1 MQESQL
7 ARIAKIEG
15 ALKDPDAAY
24 LIINLNKVIASQ
36 SIDGLNI
43 QTKEIKGGIDLKIRL
58 KENTVIKKPL
68 HLCFGVLEKS
78 AIQKILID
86 FKIGENSSIS
96 VLAHCIF
103 PEAEDV
109 THIMDAR
116 INIEENAHYTYLER
130 HIHSIYGGVKVYPK
144 ARVNLGER
152 ARLKTDFELL
162 KGRVGLLEIDYEA
175 ICRKEAVLEMTAKV
189 NGRGDDIIKI
199 SESASLVG
207 EGARGVLRTRVALR
221 DKTKAYV
228 YNKLIATAA
237 YARGHVDCKEIVQD
251 EAVADAVPVVQ
262 VNHPKAHITHEAAI
276 GSVDSKQLQTL
287 MSRGLSE
294 DEATELIIQGLLG

>member
-1 MQESQL
+1 MQENQL

-15 ALKDPDAAY
+15 VLKDPDTAY

-43 QTKEIKGGIDLKIRL
+43 QTKEIKGGINLKIRL
-58 KENTVIKKPL
+58 KENTVIRKPV

-78 AIQKILID
+78 AIQRILID
-86 FKIGENSSIS
+86 FNIGENSSIS
-96 VLAHCIF
+96 VLAHCVF

-130 HIHSIYGGVKVYPK
+130 HIHSVYGGVKVYPK
-144 ARVNLGER
+144 ARVNLDER

-162 KGRVGLLEIDYEA
+162 KGRVGLLEIDYEV
-175 ICRKEAVLEMTAKV
+175 ICKKEAVLEMTAKV

-221 DKTKAYV
+221 DKTKAHV

>member
-15 ALKDPDAAY
+15 VLKDPDTAY

-221 DKTKAYV
+221 DKTKAHV